1 MECPIVAS
9 DQIPHLRSVTNM
21 VVSERFRNTGKPLV
35 SSCSPEPKL
44 IILSATK
51 LLLWRKDRLEA
62 ELRLVNEYLE
72 SFPIPGEQV
81 KSNYDVKNSRDDR
94 VINMGN
100 EKSVKPC
107 AGGNIHLNTTEENKD
122 KEDESD
128 QKMEDMFD
136 EKSDHNQDMLANRFD
151 VYGDG
156 RPETDVVYWTD
167 GLSIRRTWKDGKW
180 FYETCTDL

>member
-1 MECPIVAS
+1 MNNLS
-9 DQIPHLRSVTNM
+9 QRLLIPVTLRSVS
-21 VVSERFRNTGKPLV
+21 VSHIQIQRSFTMSKKKGNRSND
-35 SSCSPEPKL
+35 SSADHLYDEK
-44 IILSATK
+44 K

-81 KSNYDVKNSRDDR
+81 KSNYDVKNSR
-94 VINMGN
+94 MGN